1 MAGLVPPAASMDE
14 WIRTLMRVRREGPKD
29 PAGDEEI
36 ATMTR
41 AVNQM
46 RATGTVLVGDIS
58 NTLTSVPVLQS
69 QACDAV
75 VFHEILGFNPVD
87 PVEMVQAAWQRE
99 RPLGSS
105 EIVFAVVAHA
115 PYSTAPALFAE
126 IAARHQGPAPL
137 SVHVAES
144 LEEIEFLRKGRG
156 PIREMLRLW
165 GSGTVLGRLPGAVP
179 SRPQTPWLP
188 SGGDP
193 LVHCVHLTL
202 AELDEVRDADTVIV
216 TCPRSN
222 LWVGGECRPYRGST
236 APVFRWQSAW
246 TVWRPPTP

>member
-1 MAGLVPPAASMDE
+1 MNAHTHVELSWMAGLVPPAASMDE

-156 PIREMLRLW
+156 PIREMLKTLGVWDSTWEAPRCGPIEYLKRL
-165 GSGTVLGRLPGAVP
+165 GYLQAGTLWSIACISP
-179 SRPQTPWLP
+179 SRSSTRC
-188 SGGDP
+188 G
-193 LVHCVHLTL
+193 TL
-202 AELDEVRDADTVIV
+202 IR
-216 TCPRSN
+216 
-222 LWVGGECRPYRGST
+222 
-236 APVFRWQSAW
+236 
-246 TVWRPPTP
+246 